1 MSNPDKTLK
10 LDIIT
15 AQIMVDLK
23 LFDKRNALTVGKIIK
38 LEISMVP
45 TTRMPRTIV
54 MDVRND
60 MI

>member
-1 MSNPDKTLK
+1 MSNPDTTLK

>member
-1 MSNPDKTLK
+1 MSNPDTTLK

-15 AQIMVDLK
+15 AQVMVDLK